1 MTSFEIPIVVVSK
14 CLGFDACR
22 YNGEMLHDAV
32 LEKLADYVRIITTCP
47 EVEIGLGTPRDPI
60 RIVEEGQQGLKLIQP
75 ATSKDVTGDM
85 NRFSTDFLGSLSEV
99 DGFILKSRSPSCAL
113 KDAKVFTGVEK
124 APVKGKGPGLFGF
137 AVLEKYG
144 HLAVEDEGRLKNY
157 SIREHFLIKLFTL
170 ARFRQLK
177 KASSH
182 KALVEFQSQN
192 KYLFMAYHQIQQ
204 KKLGKIIANL
214 EQNSIKEVYRSYEQ
228 GLYEL
233 LERPATGQSNINV
246 LFHILGYFKHSISAK
261 EKAFF
266 LSLIEKYRGM
276 KVPLSSPLGVLKA
289 WAVRFDNEYLM
300 KQSYFEPYPEA
311 LVELLDSGKGRD
323 LS

>member
-1 MTSFEIPIVVVSK
+1 MTSFEIPILVVSK

-22 YNGEMLHDAV
+22 YNGEMLYDAV
-32 LEKLADYVRIITTCP
+32 LEKLAGYVRMITICP

-60 RIVEEGQQGLKLIQP
+60 RIVEEEKLGLRLIQP
-75 ATSKDVTGDM
+75 STGKEVTGDM
-85 NRFSTDFLGSLSEV
+85 NRFSQHFLGSLVEV

-113 KDAKVFTGVEK
+113 KDAKVFSGVGK
-124 APVKGKGPGLFGF
+124 APIKGKGPGLFGS

-144 HLAVEDEGRLKNY
+144 HLAIEDEGRLKNY
-157 SIREHFLIKLFTL
+157 LIREHFLIKLFTL

-177 KASSH
+177 KRSSH
-182 KALVEFQSQN
+182 QALIEFQSQN

-204 KKLGKIIANL
+204 KKLGKIIANF
-214 EQNSIKEVYRSYEQ
+214 ERKPIAEVYQAYEEA
-228 GLYEL
+228 LHEL
-233 LERPATGQSNINV
+233 LEEPASSQSNINV
-246 LFHILGYFKHSISAK
+246 LYHILGYFKHSISAK

-266 LSLIEKYRGM
+266 LSLIEKYRSM
-276 KVPLSSPLGVLKA
+276 KLPLSSPLGVLKA
-289 WAVRFDNEYLM
+289 WAVRFDNEYLI
-300 KQSYFEPYPEA
+300 KQTYFEPYPEA